1 MDGYQYVDG
10 PKNCS
15 WKMIKRW
22 DQKRE
27 KKIVRVESINLVLE
41 VIDVEFVNVYCN
53 FVETENMRSENGKLE
68 REKIIPSPEL

>member
-1 MDGYQYVDG
+1 MDGYQHVDG

-15 WKMIKRW
+15 WKMIKRM

-53 FVETENMRSENGKLE
+53 FVETENMSENGELE